1 MNGESPKPGPKP
13 GLKTQPTPEKKR
25 SLAALIADVPRL
37 IGELVNGE
45 IEALKAEMAAKAK
58 NAGIGVGLF
67 VGAAF
72 VALFALMVLIT
83 AAILGLAE
91 VLPGWAA
98 ALIVAGVLLL
108 ITAALVMVGVTLVK
122 KGTPPA
128 PTETI
133 ASIKNDV
140 RAIKGTRKRRS

>member
-1 MNGESPKPGPKP
+1 MNGESPKTDPQREP
-13 GLKTQPTPEKKR
+13 KR

-37 IGELVNGE
+37 LGELVRGE
-45 IEALKAEMAAKAK
+45 IESLKSEMVSKLK
-58 NAGIGVGLF
+58 NTGIGVGLF

-72 VALFALMVLIT
+72 VALVALMVLIA

-98 ALIVAGVLLL
+98 ALIVAGVLLA
-108 ITAALVMVGVTLVK
+108 ITAVLVFLGSALVK

-133 ASIKNDV
+133 SSIQNDV

>member
-1 MNGESPKPGPKP
+1 MHGESPKTDPQREP
-13 GLKTQPTPEKKR
+13 KR

-37 IGELVNGE
+37 LGELVRGE
-45 IEALKAEMAAKAK
+45 IESLKTEIVGKLK
-58 NAGIGVGLF
+58 NAGIGIGLF

-72 VALFALMVLIT
+72 VALFALMVLIA

-91 VLPGWAA
+91 VLPAWAA
-98 ALIVAGVLLL
+98 ALIVAGVLLI
-108 ITAALVMVGVTLVK
+108 ITAVLVMIGVNLVK

-133 ASIKNDV
+133 TSIKNDV